1 VLLDKVGV
9 VQPGP
14 EWKTSRYEVLNDTII
29 KFPVGEDK
37 TILSLIIYVEVES
50 EGVLSN
56 QVKLRYIDIS
66 SQALGNQPNKIGTQ
80 FGKSVIPYK
89 RSGLYFEYK
98 SVSPFS
104 ISKDSSPYLHLTKYS
119 GMRPRIPFTY
129 AGFEGISVP
138 INTSKESFYKV
149 DLFQL
154 SMRYDEPTFPTS
166 PVQLFEIQSETDY
179 IRFYLVA
186 DSNTQKRGQIYAID
200 SNTGTVRSDI
210 VFFVNGKPVRRAI
223 LNSHSWTTLSFS
235 FLDSISFANYTGA
248 IRITSPVLFD
258 NLSYY
263 QSSQLDE
270 VQRFSFRKWSAVRSG
285 LDTTLDWEY
294 WKDSTWQEVL
304 YLAESDAELS
314 DAENI
319 YKTYTG
325 TNSFIFDAS
334 SSLVLNNY
342 RSSVY
347 KDLEWDSSII
357 IPV

>member
-1 VLLDKVGV
+1 
-9 VQPGP
+9 
-14 EWKTSRYEVLNDTII
+14 
-29 KFPVGEDK
+29 
-37 TILSLIIYVEVES
+37 
-50 EGVLSN
+50 
-56 QVKLRYIDIS
+56 
-66 SQALGNQPNKIGTQ
+66 
-80 FGKSVIPYK
+80 
-89 RSGLYFEYK
+89 
-98 SVSPFS
+98 
-104 ISKDSSPYLHLTKYS
+104 
-119 GMRPRIPFTY
+119 
-129 AGFEGISVP
+129 
-138 INTSKESFYKV
+138 
-149 DLFQL
+149 
-154 SMRYDEPTFPTS
+154 MRYDEATFPTS

-200 SNTGTVRSDI
+200 SNTGTVRSDL
-210 VFFVNGKPVRRAI
+210 VFFVNGKPTRRAI
-223 LNSHSWTTLSFS
+223 LNPYSWTTLSIS

-248 IRITSPVLFD
+248 VRITSPILFD

-347 KDLEWDSSII
+347 KDLEWNSSII